1 MVSSIYSLNDY
12 LEWSTPMSPFDSAA
26 AIIGPCRAVYL
37 CRRNNGLSKHEYL
50 VFGFGVETPTS
61 WCRVDRIASVG
72 QEHGSLTESSSHELV
87 YFATSK
93 SALMSPESEEL
104 GAIIVDLPKD
114 RPRLIFI
121 GECNRYM
128 RQSVL
133 DFPETTLF
141 SANVT
146 YFARCTMISLVT
158 IFTRLEKQHP
168 DDRTTILCW
177 GDLWDT
183 RLPLVLQACRTDSR
197 PNFFLDH
204 HSKVLAKGEALL
216 HHSFLRDYHEQ
227 HEYNMI
233 RTLNKSVMML
243 YHMTVHGPEHLQRSA
258 SALMTRGY
266 ATVAYRHYLLG
277 EWEEACEFGRRCI
290 HSVPWATELPGG
302 SSLVQIQVGLSDYL
316 CCPSRFFSK
325 VFCA

>member
-1 MVSSIYSLNDY
+1 MVSPLYALNDY
-12 LEWSTPMSPFDSAA
+12 LEWSTPMSPFDRTATA
-26 AIIGPCRAVYL
+26 IGPCRAVYL
-37 CRRNNGLSKHEYL
+37 CRRKNSLSKHEYL

-72 QEHGSLTESSSHELV
+72 QEPGTPTDSSSHELV
-87 YFATSK
+87 CFATSK
-93 SALMSPESEEL
+93 VALMSPGSEEL

-121 GECNRYM
+121 GECNRYI

-141 SANVT
+141 SANIT
-146 YFARCTMISLVT
+146 YSVRCTMISLVI
-158 IFTRLEKQHP
+158 IFTRLEKHHV

-183 RLPLVLQACRTDSR
+183 LLPLVLEACRAESNSR
-197 PNFFLDH
+197 FLLDH
-204 HSKVLAKGEALL
+204 HSKILAKSEALL
-216 HHSFLRDYHEQ
+216 HRSFLRDYHEQ
-227 HEYNMI
+227 DEYNMI
-233 RTLNKSVMML
+233 RVLNKSVMML
-243 YHMTVHGPEHLQRSA
+243 YHMIIQGPEHLQRSA

-277 EWEEACEFGRRCI
+277 EWEEAGEFGRRCL
-290 HSVPWATELPGG
+290 HSVSWAREPPGG
-302 SSLVQIQVGLSDYL
+302 SNWSESIAV
-316 CCPSRFFSK
+316 
-325 VFCA
+325 